1 MVTISVVN
9 QKGGV
14 GKTTLV
20 VNLVAAINKIG
31 LERKLGINQ
40 LVIDADP
47 QGNAS
52 DTLLGNEVDITN
64 ANVAKLF
71 DAEIYNGFDVIYK
84 TRFDH
89 IDIIPSN
96 IQSSKKEF
104 YSVNIL
110 DGHRRFKYFLQLVE
124 KRYDLCII
132 DCPPSLGLFSLNA
145 LCASDFTFI
154 PAVPERYSIIGIKDL
169 LHTVS
174 VVRPINPDLK
184 VLGIIPTIVD
194 RRYRL
199 HNEMLEE
206 LKKNFNDAI
215 LDDLTIST
223 NSNLKNSTALKK
235 TIFECN
241 YNPKTYKQFMR
252 LAKWILEVT
261 RVQRRASS

>member
-1 MVTISVVN
+1 MITIAVVN

-20 VNLVAAINKIG
+20 VNLSAAINKISI
-31 LERKLGINQ
+31 EKKLTIHQ

-52 DTLLGNEVDITN
+52 DTLLGNTIDITN

-71 DAEIYNGFDVIYK
+71 DTEIYNGFDVIYK
-84 TRFDH
+84 TRFDY

-96 IQSSKKEF
+96 IQSSQKEF

-110 DGHRRFKYFLQLVE
+110 DGHRRFRYYLQLVE
-124 KRYDLCII
+124 NRYDICLI

-145 LCASDFTFI
+145 LCASDFAFI

-174 VVRPINPDLK
+174 VVRPINPNLK

-199 HNEMLEE
+199 HNEMFDE
-206 LKKNFNDAI
+206 LKKNFGEAV

-223 NSNLKNSTALKK
+223 NANLKNSTALKK

-252 LAKWILEVT
+252 LAKWLLEVIH
-261 RVQRRASS
+261 VQGRTNS